1 MFKEWVKKVVK
12 HWKEKKTEII
22 GIDPAAGDDKT
33 AEIKF
38 TTEEATK
45 VVEIATGLAKQ
56 AGISVET
63 AAEAIKNAMMAEK
76 ADVREAEK
84 AIRRQQEQ
92 ENRENTNN
100 WRKMHGLPMRRKKTG
115 EKREKQ

>member
-1 MFKEWVKKVVK
+1 MFKEWVKKVIK
-12 HWKEKKTEII
+12 HWKGKKAEII
-22 GIDPAAGDDKT
+22 GVDLETGDDKT

-45 VVEIATGLAKQ
+45 AVEIAADFAKR
-56 AGISVET
+56 AGVSIET
-63 AAEAIKNAMMAEK
+63 ATKAIKNAMMEEK
-76 ADVREAEK
+76 TDTREAEK
-84 AIRRQQEQ
+84 AINRQQEQ

>member
-12 HWKEKKTEII
+12 HWKGKKAEII
-22 GIDPAAGDDKT
+22 GVDLATGDDKT

-38 TTEEATK
+38 TTEEAAK
-45 VVEIATGLAKQ
+45 AAEIATGLAKR

-76 ADVREAEK
+76 A
-84 AIRRQQEQ
+84 IHRQREQ
-92 ENRENTNN
+92 ENRKNTNN

>member
-38 TTEEATK
+38 TTEEAAK
-45 VVEIATGLAKQ
+45 AVEIAAGLAKQ

-84 AIRRQQEQ
+84 AIHRQQEQ

>member
-38 TTEEATK
+38 TTEEAAK
-45 VVEIATGLAKQ
+45 AVEIATGLAKQ
-56 AGISVET
+56 AGINVET

-76 ADVREAEK
+76 AAREAEK
-84 AIRRQQEQ
+84 AIHRQQEQ

>member
-1 MFKEWVKKVVK
+1 MLKEWVKKVVE
-12 HWKEKKTEII
+12 HWKGKKPEVI
-22 GIDPAAGDDKT
+22 GADLAAGADKT

-38 TTEEATK
+38 TTEEAAKTA
-45 VVEIATGLAKQ
+45 EIAAGLAKR
-56 AGISVET
+56 AGISIEK
-63 AAEAIKNAMMAEK
+63 AAEAIENAMMAEK
-76 ADVREAEK
+76 ANIRETEK
-84 AIRRQQEQ
+84 AIRRQQER